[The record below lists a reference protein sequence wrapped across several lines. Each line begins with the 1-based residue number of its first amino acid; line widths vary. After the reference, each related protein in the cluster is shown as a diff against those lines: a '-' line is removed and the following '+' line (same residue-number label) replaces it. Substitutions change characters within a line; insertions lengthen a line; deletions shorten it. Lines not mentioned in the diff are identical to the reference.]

1 MSDIDALL
9 AALDALHEAAT
20 DAPWRTEC
28 DPTSYPALYG
38 PAHARSIASL
48 EMVSDAAL
56 IVALRNA
63 YPSLRAA
70 LRDRDETIRTVT
82 LRYEGVL
89 KERDAAQSR
98 VAELERALG
107 RLLKAVDQNEM
118 AWDIDEAVEM
128 YFSAKDGARAALTP
142 PGKEE

>member
-1 MSDIDALL
+1 MTDMDALL

-70 LRDRDETIRTVT
+70 LRESDAFNDEAERLQHEAENGLHEVI
-82 LRYEGVL
+82 
-89 KERDAAQSR
+89 KARDAAQSR
-98 VAELERALG
+98 VRELEAEL
-107 RLLKAVDQNEM
+107 K
-118 AWDIDEAVEM
+118 EA
-128 YFSAKDGARAALTP
+128 RR
-142 PGKEE
+142 